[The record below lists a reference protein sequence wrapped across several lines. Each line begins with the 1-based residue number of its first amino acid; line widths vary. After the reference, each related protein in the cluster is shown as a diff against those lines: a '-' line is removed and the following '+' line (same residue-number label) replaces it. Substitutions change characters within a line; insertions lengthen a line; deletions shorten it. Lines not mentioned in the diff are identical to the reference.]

1 MLPMLSLLDLCARI
15 DGGLSPNHAVALAR
29 EAIAAREPE
38 VGALVSLAAD
48 AQVPSA
54 GPLAGIA
61 VGIKDVI
68 DTADLPTQMGSSI
81 YAGWRPRVDAP
92 VVARLKALGAVPL
105 AKTTTT
111 AFAFMDPTATR
122 NPRAPGRTPG
132 GSSAGSAAA
141 VAAGMLPLALGTQTG
156 GSVIR
161 PAAFCG
167 TVGLKPSF
175 GLLPTVGM
183 KCFSWTLD
191 TIGLFSAGVA
201 DAAHALALMTGR
213 PDLNLSP
220 GEPSSP
226 RFGLLIPDFCAAPE
240 PEAHAAL
247 MRAASAIETAGARLR
262 ALDLPRLYGNAFAA
276 HGTIQDYEGKQALAW
291 EYASC
296 REELPPMLRAQ
307 LDAAQ
312 SIEPQAYDAAQDV
325 ARQVRRAFA
334 GLLRDQDVDVI
345 LTLSAPGYAP
355 AGYGSTG
362 DSRFNRLWTLLGVPC
377 VTVPVS
383 HDGIPLGVQ
392 IIGAR
397 GEDGRT
403 LAAARY
409 VERALQA

>member
-1 MLPMLSLLDLCARI
+1 
-15 DGGLSPNHAVALAR
+15 
-29 EAIAAREPE
+29 
-38 VGALVSLAAD
+38 
-48 AQVPSA
+48 
-54 GPLAGIA
+54 
-61 VGIKDVI
+61 
-68 DTADLPTQMGSSI
+68 
-81 YAGWRPRVDAP
+81 
-92 VVARLKALGAVPL
+92 
-105 AKTTTT
+105 
-111 AFAFMDPTATR
+111 
-122 NPRAPGRTPG
+122 
-132 GSSAGSAAA
+132 
-141 VAAGMLPLALGTQTG
+141 MLPLALGTQTG

-226 RFGLLIPDFCAAPE
+226 RFGLLIPDFCEAPE

-247 MRAASAIETAGARLR
+247 MRAAGAIVRVGAQLR
-262 ALDLPRLYGNAFAA
+262 ALDLPRLYGNAFAM

-312 SIEPQAYDAAQDV
+312 GIEPEAYDAAQDV
-325 ARQVRRAFA
+325 AEQARRAFA
-334 GLLRDQDVDVI
+334 DLLRDHDVDVI

-355 AGYGSTG
+355 TGYGSTG

-383 HDGIPLGVQ
+383 HAGIPLGVQ

-397 GEDGRT
+397 GEDSRT
-403 LAAARY
+403 LAAAHY
-409 VERALQA
+409 VERALQT